1 MTDSNIKP
9 SVVLPRHVFPILK
22 SGAARRILSVQI
34 YGEKTKVTKVEDLQ
48 TCAWVC
54 NMLWTVVSL
63 ASSSPRTQTG
73 GEPWV
78 KLSHLAG
85 NQGVKLVNLK

>member
-9 SVVLPRHVFPILK
+9 SVVLPRHVFPILQ
-22 SGAARRILSVQI
+22 SGAARRILSAQI
-34 YGEKTKVTKVEDLQ
+34 YGGKTKVTKVEDLQ
-48 TCAWVC
+48 TCAWLC

-63 ASSSPRTQTG
+63 TGCSQPRTQTG

-78 KLSHLAG
+78 KLSHLDG
-85 NQGVKLVNLK
+85 NRGGGV